1 MIQANN
7 VTLRF
12 GKKALF
18 EEVNIKFTE
27 GNCYGI
33 IGANG
38 AGKSTFLKILSGELE
53 PTQGDI
59 SITPGQRLSVLEQD
73 HFKYDD
79 CIVLD
84 TVIMGNQRLYDIM
97 KEKDAIYAKEDFT
110 EEDGIRASELEGEF
124 ATMNGWEAESDAAT
138 LLNGLNIDTE
148 LHYKK
153 MSELSGSEKVKVLLA
168 RALFGNPDILLLD
181 EPTNHLDLD
190 AIRWLEEFLINFE
203 NTIIV
208 VSHDRYFL
216 NKVCTHT
223 VDIDYA
229 KMQLYAGNYDFWYE
243 SSQLMIKQMK
253 EANKKKEEK
262 IKELQDFIQRFSAN
276 ASKSKQATSRKRALE
291 KIELDTLR
299 PSSRKYPYV
308 DFKPNREIGNEV
320 LTVTNLSK
328 TIDGEK
334 VLDNVSFTVGHDD
347 KIAFVGSYGIAAT
360 TLFQILAGEME
371 PDEGEY
377 LLAKMTGYN
386 TKLYHDALTG
396 IYNRRYYEDIARNMS
411 GPSGV
416 AIMDL
421 DDFKVH
427 NDTYGHHG
435 GDIAL
440 EVVADVVKGNIRK
453 CDSLIRFGGDEFLL
467 ILANMPEKTLKKKLE
482 KIRDQVHAAVIHECP
497 HLRVSVS
504 IGGVAQGEHE
514 TMDSA
519 VRRADRLLYHAK
531 TTKNEVVVESDNTLS
546 ESVQTKNYVKPLILI
561 VDDCDMNREILREIL
576 SSDYSIM
583 EACGGEEA
591 LSMIHQFGT
600 GISLVL
606 LDIVMPG
613 LDGFEVL
620 SYMNQ
625 DHTIEDIPVIM
636 ISSEDS
642 EAFIRRAYEM
652 GASDYVSRPFDAK
665 VVYRRVTNNIKL
677 YAKQRRL
684 IRMVTEQIRERE
696 ENVSMLVGVLSQI
709 VEFRN
714 GESGLHVKHIR
725 RFTEC
730 ILDCLIEKDPDLH
743 LGTKERENIPL
754 ASALHDIGKIA
765 VDDKILN
772 KPGRLTPEEFE
783 AMKLHTV
790 YGAKMLEE
798 LQPYYDEPLLK
809 TATDIAHWHHERWDG
824 RGYPDGL
831 VGDAI
836 PLSAQIVSLADVY
849 DALTSERCYKKAY
862 SHDKAVEMILNGECG
877 VFNPK
882 LVECF
887 VEIQNVLREE
897 LCNVKYRDEQK

>member
-1 MIQANN
+1 MR
-7 VTLRF
+7 TL
-12 GKKALF
+12 
-18 EEVNIKFTE
+18 EEVKRLADGFRKLYDDARVFGVKDGRKVRADDTAGECYACLRNGYPCRKCVAASALDEKREKCKIESFGRDIALITAQYMEIE
-27 GNCYGI
+27 GQPY
-33 IGANG
+33 
-38 AGKSTFLKILSGELE
+38 
-53 PTQGDI
+53 
-59 SITPGQRLSVLEQD
+59 VLE
-73 HFKYDD
+73 
-79 CIVLD
+79 
-84 TVIMGNQRLYDIM
+84 TVQLLP
-97 KEKDAIYAKEDFT
+97 
-110 EEDGIRASELEGEF
+110 DGSI
-124 ATMNGWEAESDAAT
+124 
-138 LLNGLNIDTE
+138 
-148 LHYKK
+148 
-153 MSELSGSEKVKVLLA
+153 
-168 RALFGNPDILLLD
+168 
-181 EPTNHLDLD
+181 
-190 AIRWLEEFLINFE
+190 
-203 NTIIV
+203 
-208 VSHDRYFL
+208 
-216 NKVCTHT
+216 
-223 VDIDYA
+223 
-229 KMQLYAGNYDFWYE
+229 
-243 SSQLMIKQMK
+243 
-253 EANKKKEEK
+253 
-262 IKELQDFIQRFSAN
+262 
-276 ASKSKQATSRKRALE
+276 
-291 KIELDTLR
+291 
-299 PSSRKYPYV
+299 
-308 DFKPNREIGNEV
+308 
-320 LTVTNLSK
+320 
-328 TIDGEK
+328 
-334 VLDNVSFTVGHDD
+334 
-347 KIAFVGSYGIAAT
+347 
-360 TLFQILAGEME
+360 ME

-546 ESVQTKNYVKPLILI
+546 ESVQTKNCVKPLILI

-696 ENVSMLVGVLSQI
+696 KNVSMLVGVLSQI

-897 LCNVKYRDEQK
+897 LCDVKHRDEQK

>member
-1 MIQANN
+1 MR
-7 VTLRF
+7 TL
-12 GKKALF
+12 
-18 EEVNIKFTE
+18 EEVKRLADGFRKLYDDARVFGVKDGRKVRADDTAGECYACLRNGYPCRKCVAASALDEKREKCKIESFGRDIALITAQYMEIE
-27 GNCYGI
+27 GQPY
-33 IGANG
+33 
-38 AGKSTFLKILSGELE
+38 
-53 PTQGDI
+53 
-59 SITPGQRLSVLEQD
+59 VLE
-73 HFKYDD
+73 
-79 CIVLD
+79 
-84 TVIMGNQRLYDIM
+84 TVQLLP
-97 KEKDAIYAKEDFT
+97 
-110 EEDGIRASELEGEF
+110 DGSI
-124 ATMNGWEAESDAAT
+124 
-138 LLNGLNIDTE
+138 
-148 LHYKK
+148 
-153 MSELSGSEKVKVLLA
+153 
-168 RALFGNPDILLLD
+168 
-181 EPTNHLDLD
+181 
-190 AIRWLEEFLINFE
+190 
-203 NTIIV
+203 
-208 VSHDRYFL
+208 
-216 NKVCTHT
+216 
-223 VDIDYA
+223 
-229 KMQLYAGNYDFWYE
+229 
-243 SSQLMIKQMK
+243 
-253 EANKKKEEK
+253 
-262 IKELQDFIQRFSAN
+262 
-276 ASKSKQATSRKRALE
+276 
-291 KIELDTLR
+291 
-299 PSSRKYPYV
+299 
-308 DFKPNREIGNEV
+308 
-320 LTVTNLSK
+320 
-328 TIDGEK
+328 
-334 VLDNVSFTVGHDD
+334 
-347 KIAFVGSYGIAAT
+347 
-360 TLFQILAGEME
+360 ME

-396 IYNRRYYEDIARNMS
+396 VYNRRYYEDIARNMS

-467 ILANMPEKTLKKKLE
+467 ILANMPEKALKKKLE

-504 IGGVAQGEHE
+504 IGGVTQGEHE
-514 TMDSA
+514 MMDSA

-546 ESVQTKNYVKPLILI
+546 ESVQTKNCVKPLILI

-696 ENVSMLVGVLSQI
+696 KNVSMLVGVLSQI

>member
-1 MIQANN
+1 MIIWNSYIQQGAFG
-7 VTLRF
+7 VKGKSMRTL
-12 GKKALF
+12 
-18 EEVNIKFTE
+18 EEVKRLADGFRKLYDDARIFGVRDGRKVRADDTAGECYACLRNGYPCRKCVAASALDEKREKCKIESFGRDIALITAQYMEIE
-27 GNCYGI
+27 GQPY
-33 IGANG
+33 
-38 AGKSTFLKILSGELE
+38 
-53 PTQGDI
+53 
-59 SITPGQRLSVLEQD
+59 VLE
-73 HFKYDD
+73 
-79 CIVLD
+79 
-84 TVIMGNQRLYDIM
+84 TVQLLP
-97 KEKDAIYAKEDFT
+97 
-110 EEDGIRASELEGEF
+110 DGSI
-124 ATMNGWEAESDAAT
+124 
-138 LLNGLNIDTE
+138 
-148 LHYKK
+148 
-153 MSELSGSEKVKVLLA
+153 
-168 RALFGNPDILLLD
+168 
-181 EPTNHLDLD
+181 
-190 AIRWLEEFLINFE
+190 
-203 NTIIV
+203 
-208 VSHDRYFL
+208 
-216 NKVCTHT
+216 
-223 VDIDYA
+223 
-229 KMQLYAGNYDFWYE
+229 
-243 SSQLMIKQMK
+243 
-253 EANKKKEEK
+253 
-262 IKELQDFIQRFSAN
+262 
-276 ASKSKQATSRKRALE
+276 
-291 KIELDTLR
+291 
-299 PSSRKYPYV
+299 
-308 DFKPNREIGNEV
+308 
-320 LTVTNLSK
+320 
-328 TIDGEK
+328 
-334 VLDNVSFTVGHDD
+334 
-347 KIAFVGSYGIAAT
+347 
-360 TLFQILAGEME
+360 ME

-467 ILANMPEKTLKKKLE
+467 ILANMPEKSLKKKLE

-504 IGGVAQGEHE
+504 IGGVVQGEHE

-531 TTKNEVVVESDNTLS
+531 ATKNEAVVESDSILS
-546 ESVQTKNYVKPLILI
+546 ESVQTKNCVKPLILI

-576 SSDYSIM
+576 SSDYSIV

-613 LDGFEVL
+613 MDGFEVL

>member
-1 MIQANN
+1 MESESLSMMTMNEMRTLMETLSAIYTDVCLLSADDVNDVREGAYTASSEGKCYVCGHKRHFSRHCAAKQALATGEKACRIE
-7 VTLRF
+7 VCGADVLHITVLPYKVEGRFYVLELVQRTPCQDTLD
-12 GKKALF
+12 AD
-18 EEVNIKFTE
+18 
-27 GNCYGI
+27 
-33 IGANG
+33 
-38 AGKSTFLKILSGELE
+38 SGE
-53 PTQGDI
+53 
-59 SITPGQRLSVLEQD
+59 R
-73 HFKYDD
+73 
-79 CIVLD
+79 
-84 TVIMGNQRLYDIM
+84 IM
-97 KEKDAIYAKEDFT
+97 
-110 EEDGIRASELEGEF
+110 
-124 ATMNGWEAESDAAT
+124 
-138 LLNGLNIDTE
+138 
-148 LHYKK
+148 
-153 MSELSGSEKVKVLLA
+153 
-168 RALFGNPDILLLD
+168 
-181 EPTNHLDLD
+181 
-190 AIRWLEEFLINFE
+190 
-203 NTIIV
+203 
-208 VSHDRYFL
+208 
-216 NKVCTHT
+216 
-223 VDIDYA
+223 
-229 KMQLYAGNYDFWYE
+229 
-243 SSQLMIKQMK
+243 
-253 EANKKKEEK
+253 
-262 IKELQDFIQRFSAN
+262 
-276 ASKSKQATSRKRALE
+276 
-291 KIELDTLR
+291 
-299 PSSRKYPYV
+299 
-308 DFKPNREIGNEV
+308 REI
-320 LTVTNLSK
+320 S
-328 TIDGEK
+328 
-334 VLDNVSFTVGHDD
+334 
-347 KIAFVGSYGIAAT
+347 
-360 TLFQILAGEME
+360 
-371 PDEGEY
+371 
-377 LLAKMTGYN
+377 GYN
-386 TKLYHDALTG
+386 TKLYRDALTG
-396 IYNRRYYEDIARNMS
+396 AYNRHYYEDVARKAP
-411 GPSGV
+411 GPSCV

-421 DDFKVH
+421 DDFKFC
-427 NDTYGHHG
+427 NDTYGHHA
-435 GDIAL
+435 GDLAL
-440 EVVADVVKGNIRK
+440 EAAANAIRACVRDNDV
-453 CDSLIRFGGDEFLL
+453 LIRFGGDEFLL

>member
-1 MIQANN
+1 MIIWNSYIQQGAFG
-7 VTLRF
+7 VKGKSMRTL
-12 GKKALF
+12 
-18 EEVNIKFTE
+18 EEVKRLADGFRKLYDDARIFGVRDGRKVRADDTAGECYACLRNGYPCRKCVAASALDEKREKCKIESFGRDIALITAQYMEIE
-27 GNCYGI
+27 GQPY
-33 IGANG
+33 
-38 AGKSTFLKILSGELE
+38 
-53 PTQGDI
+53 
-59 SITPGQRLSVLEQD
+59 VLE
-73 HFKYDD
+73 
-79 CIVLD
+79 
-84 TVIMGNQRLYDIM
+84 TVQLLP
-97 KEKDAIYAKEDFT
+97 
-110 EEDGIRASELEGEF
+110 DGSI
-124 ATMNGWEAESDAAT
+124 
-138 LLNGLNIDTE
+138 
-148 LHYKK
+148 
-153 MSELSGSEKVKVLLA
+153 
-168 RALFGNPDILLLD
+168 
-181 EPTNHLDLD
+181 
-190 AIRWLEEFLINFE
+190 
-203 NTIIV
+203 
-208 VSHDRYFL
+208 
-216 NKVCTHT
+216 
-223 VDIDYA
+223 
-229 KMQLYAGNYDFWYE
+229 
-243 SSQLMIKQMK
+243 
-253 EANKKKEEK
+253 
-262 IKELQDFIQRFSAN
+262 
-276 ASKSKQATSRKRALE
+276 
-291 KIELDTLR
+291 
-299 PSSRKYPYV
+299 
-308 DFKPNREIGNEV
+308 
-320 LTVTNLSK
+320 
-328 TIDGEK
+328 
-334 VLDNVSFTVGHDD
+334 
-347 KIAFVGSYGIAAT
+347 
-360 TLFQILAGEME
+360 ME

-396 IYNRRYYEDIARNMS
+396 VYNRRYYEDIARNMS

-467 ILANMPEKTLKKKLE
+467 ILANMPEKSLKKKLE

-504 IGGVAQGEHE
+504 IGGVVQGEHE

-531 TTKNEVVVESDNTLS
+531 ATKNEVVVESDNTLS
-546 ESVQTKNYVKPLILI
+546 ESVQTKNCVKPLILI

-862 SHDKAVEMILNGECG
+862 SHYKAVEMILNGECG

>member
-1 MIQANN
+1 MIIWNSYIQQGAFG
-7 VTLRF
+7 VKGKSMRTL
-12 GKKALF
+12 
-18 EEVNIKFTE
+18 EEVKRLADGFRKLYDDARIFGVKDGRRVRADDTAGECYACLRNGYPCRKCVAASALDEKREKCKIESFGRDIALITAQYMEIE
-27 GNCYGI
+27 GQPY
-33 IGANG
+33 
-38 AGKSTFLKILSGELE
+38 
-53 PTQGDI
+53 
-59 SITPGQRLSVLEQD
+59 VLE
-73 HFKYDD
+73 
-79 CIVLD
+79 
-84 TVIMGNQRLYDIM
+84 TVQLLP
-97 KEKDAIYAKEDFT
+97 
-110 EEDGIRASELEGEF
+110 DGSI
-124 ATMNGWEAESDAAT
+124 
-138 LLNGLNIDTE
+138 
-148 LHYKK
+148 
-153 MSELSGSEKVKVLLA
+153 
-168 RALFGNPDILLLD
+168 
-181 EPTNHLDLD
+181 
-190 AIRWLEEFLINFE
+190 
-203 NTIIV
+203 
-208 VSHDRYFL
+208 
-216 NKVCTHT
+216 
-223 VDIDYA
+223 
-229 KMQLYAGNYDFWYE
+229 
-243 SSQLMIKQMK
+243 
-253 EANKKKEEK
+253 
-262 IKELQDFIQRFSAN
+262 
-276 ASKSKQATSRKRALE
+276 
-291 KIELDTLR
+291 
-299 PSSRKYPYV
+299 
-308 DFKPNREIGNEV
+308 
-320 LTVTNLSK
+320 
-328 TIDGEK
+328 
-334 VLDNVSFTVGHDD
+334 
-347 KIAFVGSYGIAAT
+347 
-360 TLFQILAGEME
+360 ME

-396 IYNRRYYEDIARNMS
+396 VYNRRYYEDIARNMS

-467 ILANMPEKTLKKKLE
+467 ILANMPEKSLKKKLE

-504 IGGVAQGEHE
+504 IGGVVQGEHE

-531 TTKNEVVVESDNTLS
+531 ATKNEAVVESDSILS
-546 ESVQTKNYVKPLILI
+546 ESVQTKNCVKPLILI

-696 ENVSMLVGVLSQI
+696 KNVSMLVGVLSQI

>member
-1 MIQANN
+1 MALTERQEDDNINSYIQEGAFG
-7 VTLRF
+7 VKGKSMRTL
-12 GKKALF
+12 
-18 EEVNIKFTE
+18 EEVKRLADGFRKLYDDARVFGVKDGRKVRADDTAGECYACLRNGYPCRKCVAASALDEKREKCKIESFGRDIALITAQYMEIE
-27 GNCYGI
+27 GQPY
-33 IGANG
+33 
-38 AGKSTFLKILSGELE
+38 
-53 PTQGDI
+53 
-59 SITPGQRLSVLEQD
+59 VLE
-73 HFKYDD
+73 
-79 CIVLD
+79 
-84 TVIMGNQRLYDIM
+84 TVQLLP
-97 KEKDAIYAKEDFT
+97 
-110 EEDGIRASELEGEF
+110 DGSI
-124 ATMNGWEAESDAAT
+124 
-138 LLNGLNIDTE
+138 
-148 LHYKK
+148 
-153 MSELSGSEKVKVLLA
+153 
-168 RALFGNPDILLLD
+168 
-181 EPTNHLDLD
+181 
-190 AIRWLEEFLINFE
+190 
-203 NTIIV
+203 
-208 VSHDRYFL
+208 
-216 NKVCTHT
+216 
-223 VDIDYA
+223 
-229 KMQLYAGNYDFWYE
+229 
-243 SSQLMIKQMK
+243 
-253 EANKKKEEK
+253 
-262 IKELQDFIQRFSAN
+262 
-276 ASKSKQATSRKRALE
+276 
-291 KIELDTLR
+291 
-299 PSSRKYPYV
+299 
-308 DFKPNREIGNEV
+308 
-320 LTVTNLSK
+320 
-328 TIDGEK
+328 
-334 VLDNVSFTVGHDD
+334 
-347 KIAFVGSYGIAAT
+347 
-360 TLFQILAGEME
+360 ME

-396 IYNRRYYEDIARNMS
+396 VYNRRYYEDIARNMS

-504 IGGVAQGEHE
+504 IGGVTQGEHE

-546 ESVQTKNYVKPLILI
+546 ESVQTKNCVKPLILI

-696 ENVSMLVGVLSQI
+696 KNVSMLVGVLSQI

-887 VEIQNVLREE
+887 VEIQSVLREE

>member
-1 MIQANN
+1 MTERREDDNINSYIQEGAFG
-7 VTLRF
+7 VKGKSMRTL
-12 GKKALF
+12 
-18 EEVNIKFTE
+18 EEVKRLADGFRKLYDDARVFGVKDGRKVRADDTAGECYACLRNGYPCRKCVAASALDEKREKCKIESFGRDIALITAQYMEIE
-27 GNCYGI
+27 GQPY
-33 IGANG
+33 
-38 AGKSTFLKILSGELE
+38 
-53 PTQGDI
+53 
-59 SITPGQRLSVLEQD
+59 VLE
-73 HFKYDD
+73 
-79 CIVLD
+79 
-84 TVIMGNQRLYDIM
+84 TVQLLPDGSIMG
-97 KEKDAIYAKEDFT
+97 
-110 EEDGIRASELEGEF
+110 
-124 ATMNGWEAESDAAT
+124 
-138 LLNGLNIDTE
+138 
-148 LHYKK
+148 
-153 MSELSGSEKVKVLLA
+153 
-168 RALFGNPDILLLD
+168 
-181 EPTNHLDLD
+181 
-190 AIRWLEEFLINFE
+190 
-203 NTIIV
+203 
-208 VSHDRYFL
+208 
-216 NKVCTHT
+216 
-223 VDIDYA
+223 
-229 KMQLYAGNYDFWYE
+229 
-243 SSQLMIKQMK
+243 
-253 EANKKKEEK
+253 
-262 IKELQDFIQRFSAN
+262 
-276 ASKSKQATSRKRALE
+276 
-291 KIELDTLR
+291 
-299 PSSRKYPYV
+299 
-308 DFKPNREIGNEV
+308 
-320 LTVTNLSK
+320 
-328 TIDGEK
+328 
-334 VLDNVSFTVGHDD
+334 
-347 KIAFVGSYGIAAT
+347 
-360 TLFQILAGEME
+360 

-396 IYNRRYYEDIARNMS
+396 VYNRRYYEDIARNMS

-546 ESVQTKNYVKPLILI
+546 ESVQTKNCVKPLILI

-696 ENVSMLVGVLSQI
+696 KNVSMLVGVLSQI

>member
-1 MIQANN
+1 MR
-7 VTLRF
+7 TL
-12 GKKALF
+12 
-18 EEVNIKFTE
+18 EEVKRLADGFRKLYDDARIFGVKDGRKVRADDTAGECYACLRNGYPCRKCVAASALDEKREKCKIESFGRDVALITAQYMEIE
-27 GNCYGI
+27 GQPY
-33 IGANG
+33 
-38 AGKSTFLKILSGELE
+38 
-53 PTQGDI
+53 
-59 SITPGQRLSVLEQD
+59 VLE
-73 HFKYDD
+73 
-79 CIVLD
+79 
-84 TVIMGNQRLYDIM
+84 TVQLLP
-97 KEKDAIYAKEDFT
+97 
-110 EEDGIRASELEGEF
+110 DGSI
-124 ATMNGWEAESDAAT
+124 
-138 LLNGLNIDTE
+138 
-148 LHYKK
+148 
-153 MSELSGSEKVKVLLA
+153 
-168 RALFGNPDILLLD
+168 
-181 EPTNHLDLD
+181 
-190 AIRWLEEFLINFE
+190 
-203 NTIIV
+203 
-208 VSHDRYFL
+208 
-216 NKVCTHT
+216 
-223 VDIDYA
+223 
-229 KMQLYAGNYDFWYE
+229 
-243 SSQLMIKQMK
+243 
-253 EANKKKEEK
+253 
-262 IKELQDFIQRFSAN
+262 
-276 ASKSKQATSRKRALE
+276 
-291 KIELDTLR
+291 
-299 PSSRKYPYV
+299 
-308 DFKPNREIGNEV
+308 
-320 LTVTNLSK
+320 
-328 TIDGEK
+328 
-334 VLDNVSFTVGHDD
+334 
-347 KIAFVGSYGIAAT
+347 
-360 TLFQILAGEME
+360 ME

-396 IYNRRYYEDIARNMS
+396 VYNRRYYEDIARNMS

-546 ESVQTKNYVKPLILI
+546 ESVQTKNCVKPLILI

>member
-1 MIQANN
+1 MALTERREDDNINSYIQEGAFG
-7 VTLRF
+7 VKGKSMRTL
-12 GKKALF
+12 
-18 EEVNIKFTE
+18 EEVKRLADGFRKLYDDARVFGVKDGRKVRADDTAGECYACLRNGYPCRKCVAASALDEKREKCKIESFGRDIALITAQYMEIE
-27 GNCYGI
+27 GQPY
-33 IGANG
+33 
-38 AGKSTFLKILSGELE
+38 
-53 PTQGDI
+53 
-59 SITPGQRLSVLEQD
+59 VLE
-73 HFKYDD
+73 
-79 CIVLD
+79 
-84 TVIMGNQRLYDIM
+84 TVQLLP
-97 KEKDAIYAKEDFT
+97 
-110 EEDGIRASELEGEF
+110 DGSI
-124 ATMNGWEAESDAAT
+124 
-138 LLNGLNIDTE
+138 
-148 LHYKK
+148 
-153 MSELSGSEKVKVLLA
+153 
-168 RALFGNPDILLLD
+168 
-181 EPTNHLDLD
+181 
-190 AIRWLEEFLINFE
+190 
-203 NTIIV
+203 
-208 VSHDRYFL
+208 
-216 NKVCTHT
+216 
-223 VDIDYA
+223 
-229 KMQLYAGNYDFWYE
+229 
-243 SSQLMIKQMK
+243 
-253 EANKKKEEK
+253 
-262 IKELQDFIQRFSAN
+262 
-276 ASKSKQATSRKRALE
+276 
-291 KIELDTLR
+291 
-299 PSSRKYPYV
+299 
-308 DFKPNREIGNEV
+308 
-320 LTVTNLSK
+320 
-328 TIDGEK
+328 
-334 VLDNVSFTVGHDD
+334 
-347 KIAFVGSYGIAAT
+347 
-360 TLFQILAGEME
+360 ME

-583 EACGGEEA
+583 EACCGEEA

>member
-1 MIQANN
+1 MR
-7 VTLRF
+7 TL
-12 GKKALF
+12 
-18 EEVNIKFTE
+18 EEVKRLADGFRKLYDDARVFGVKDGRKVRADDTAGECYACLRNGYPCRKCVAASALDEKREKCKIESFGRDIALITAQYMEIE
-27 GNCYGI
+27 GQPY
-33 IGANG
+33 
-38 AGKSTFLKILSGELE
+38 
-53 PTQGDI
+53 
-59 SITPGQRLSVLEQD
+59 VLE
-73 HFKYDD
+73 
-79 CIVLD
+79 
-84 TVIMGNQRLYDIM
+84 TVQLLP
-97 KEKDAIYAKEDFT
+97 
-110 EEDGIRASELEGEF
+110 DGSI
-124 ATMNGWEAESDAAT
+124 
-138 LLNGLNIDTE
+138 
-148 LHYKK
+148 
-153 MSELSGSEKVKVLLA
+153 
-168 RALFGNPDILLLD
+168 
-181 EPTNHLDLD
+181 
-190 AIRWLEEFLINFE
+190 
-203 NTIIV
+203 
-208 VSHDRYFL
+208 
-216 NKVCTHT
+216 
-223 VDIDYA
+223 
-229 KMQLYAGNYDFWYE
+229 
-243 SSQLMIKQMK
+243 
-253 EANKKKEEK
+253 
-262 IKELQDFIQRFSAN
+262 
-276 ASKSKQATSRKRALE
+276 
-291 KIELDTLR
+291 
-299 PSSRKYPYV
+299 
-308 DFKPNREIGNEV
+308 
-320 LTVTNLSK
+320 
-328 TIDGEK
+328 
-334 VLDNVSFTVGHDD
+334 
-347 KIAFVGSYGIAAT
+347 
-360 TLFQILAGEME
+360 ME

-396 IYNRRYYEDIARNMS
+396 VYNRRYYEDIARNMS

-546 ESVQTKNYVKPLILI
+546 ESVQTKNCVKPLILI

-696 ENVSMLVGVLSQI
+696 KNVSMLVGVLSQI

-809 TATDIAHWHHERWDG
+809 TATEIAHWHHERWDG

-836 PLSAQIVSLADVY
+836 PLPAQIVSLADVY

>member
-1 MIQANN
+1 MTERREDDNINSYIQEGAFG
-7 VTLRF
+7 VKGKSMRTL
-12 GKKALF
+12 
-18 EEVNIKFTE
+18 EEVKRLADGFRKLYDDARVFGVKDGRKVRADDTAGECYACLRNGYPCRKCVAASALDEKREKCKIESFGRDVALITAQYMEIE
-27 GNCYGI
+27 GQPY
-33 IGANG
+33 
-38 AGKSTFLKILSGELE
+38 
-53 PTQGDI
+53 
-59 SITPGQRLSVLEQD
+59 VLE
-73 HFKYDD
+73 
-79 CIVLD
+79 
-84 TVIMGNQRLYDIM
+84 TVQLLP
-97 KEKDAIYAKEDFT
+97 
-110 EEDGIRASELEGEF
+110 DGSI
-124 ATMNGWEAESDAAT
+124 
-138 LLNGLNIDTE
+138 
-148 LHYKK
+148 
-153 MSELSGSEKVKVLLA
+153 
-168 RALFGNPDILLLD
+168 
-181 EPTNHLDLD
+181 
-190 AIRWLEEFLINFE
+190 
-203 NTIIV
+203 
-208 VSHDRYFL
+208 
-216 NKVCTHT
+216 
-223 VDIDYA
+223 
-229 KMQLYAGNYDFWYE
+229 
-243 SSQLMIKQMK
+243 
-253 EANKKKEEK
+253 
-262 IKELQDFIQRFSAN
+262 
-276 ASKSKQATSRKRALE
+276 
-291 KIELDTLR
+291 
-299 PSSRKYPYV
+299 
-308 DFKPNREIGNEV
+308 
-320 LTVTNLSK
+320 
-328 TIDGEK
+328 
-334 VLDNVSFTVGHDD
+334 
-347 KIAFVGSYGIAAT
+347 
-360 TLFQILAGEME
+360 ME

-396 IYNRRYYEDIARNMS
+396 VYNRRYYEDIARNMS

-482 KIRDQVHAAVIHECP
+482 KIRDQVHVAVIHECP

-504 IGGVAQGEHE
+504 IGGVTQGEHE

-546 ESVQTKNYVKPLILI
+546 ESVQTKNCVKPLILI

>member
-1 MIQANN
+1 MR
-7 VTLRF
+7 TL
-12 GKKALF
+12 
-18 EEVNIKFTE
+18 EEVKRLADGFRKLYDDARVFGVKDGRKVRADDTAGECYACLRNGYPCRKCVAASALDEKREKCKIESFGRDIALITAQYMEIE
-27 GNCYGI
+27 GQPY
-33 IGANG
+33 
-38 AGKSTFLKILSGELE
+38 
-53 PTQGDI
+53 
-59 SITPGQRLSVLEQD
+59 VLE
-73 HFKYDD
+73 
-79 CIVLD
+79 
-84 TVIMGNQRLYDIM
+84 TVQLLP
-97 KEKDAIYAKEDFT
+97 
-110 EEDGIRASELEGEF
+110 DGSI
-124 ATMNGWEAESDAAT
+124 
-138 LLNGLNIDTE
+138 
-148 LHYKK
+148 
-153 MSELSGSEKVKVLLA
+153 
-168 RALFGNPDILLLD
+168 
-181 EPTNHLDLD
+181 
-190 AIRWLEEFLINFE
+190 
-203 NTIIV
+203 
-208 VSHDRYFL
+208 
-216 NKVCTHT
+216 
-223 VDIDYA
+223 
-229 KMQLYAGNYDFWYE
+229 
-243 SSQLMIKQMK
+243 
-253 EANKKKEEK
+253 
-262 IKELQDFIQRFSAN
+262 
-276 ASKSKQATSRKRALE
+276 
-291 KIELDTLR
+291 
-299 PSSRKYPYV
+299 
-308 DFKPNREIGNEV
+308 
-320 LTVTNLSK
+320 
-328 TIDGEK
+328 
-334 VLDNVSFTVGHDD
+334 
-347 KIAFVGSYGIAAT
+347 
-360 TLFQILAGEME
+360 ME

-546 ESVQTKNYVKPLILI
+546 ESVQTKNCVKPLILI

-743 LGTKERENIPL
+743 LGAKERENIPL

-897 LCNVKYRDEQK
+897 LCNVKHRDEQK

>member
-1 MIQANN
+1 MR
-7 VTLRF
+7 TL
-12 GKKALF
+12 
-18 EEVNIKFTE
+18 EEVKRLADGFRKLYDDARIFGVKDGRKVRADDTAGECYACLRNGYPCRKCVAASALDEKREKCKIESFGRDIALITAQYMEIE
-27 GNCYGI
+27 GQPY
-33 IGANG
+33 
-38 AGKSTFLKILSGELE
+38 
-53 PTQGDI
+53 
-59 SITPGQRLSVLEQD
+59 VLE
-73 HFKYDD
+73 
-79 CIVLD
+79 
-84 TVIMGNQRLYDIM
+84 TVQLLP
-97 KEKDAIYAKEDFT
+97 
-110 EEDGIRASELEGEF
+110 DGSI
-124 ATMNGWEAESDAAT
+124 
-138 LLNGLNIDTE
+138 
-148 LHYKK
+148 
-153 MSELSGSEKVKVLLA
+153 
-168 RALFGNPDILLLD
+168 
-181 EPTNHLDLD
+181 
-190 AIRWLEEFLINFE
+190 
-203 NTIIV
+203 
-208 VSHDRYFL
+208 
-216 NKVCTHT
+216 
-223 VDIDYA
+223 
-229 KMQLYAGNYDFWYE
+229 
-243 SSQLMIKQMK
+243 
-253 EANKKKEEK
+253 
-262 IKELQDFIQRFSAN
+262 
-276 ASKSKQATSRKRALE
+276 
-291 KIELDTLR
+291 
-299 PSSRKYPYV
+299 
-308 DFKPNREIGNEV
+308 
-320 LTVTNLSK
+320 
-328 TIDGEK
+328 
-334 VLDNVSFTVGHDD
+334 
-347 KIAFVGSYGIAAT
+347 
-360 TLFQILAGEME
+360 ME

-504 IGGVAQGEHE
+504 IGGVTQGEHE

-887 VEIQNVLREE
+887 VEIQSVLREE

>member
-1 MIQANN
+1 MR
-7 VTLRF
+7 TL
-12 GKKALF
+12 
-18 EEVNIKFTE
+18 EEVKRLADGFRKLYDDARVFGVKDGRKVRADDTAGECYACLRNGYPCRKCVAASALDEKREKCKIESFGRDIALITAQYMEIE
-27 GNCYGI
+27 GQPY
-33 IGANG
+33 
-38 AGKSTFLKILSGELE
+38 
-53 PTQGDI
+53 
-59 SITPGQRLSVLEQD
+59 VLE
-73 HFKYDD
+73 
-79 CIVLD
+79 
-84 TVIMGNQRLYDIM
+84 TVQLLP
-97 KEKDAIYAKEDFT
+97 
-110 EEDGIRASELEGEF
+110 DGSI
-124 ATMNGWEAESDAAT
+124 
-138 LLNGLNIDTE
+138 
-148 LHYKK
+148 
-153 MSELSGSEKVKVLLA
+153 
-168 RALFGNPDILLLD
+168 
-181 EPTNHLDLD
+181 
-190 AIRWLEEFLINFE
+190 
-203 NTIIV
+203 
-208 VSHDRYFL
+208 
-216 NKVCTHT
+216 
-223 VDIDYA
+223 
-229 KMQLYAGNYDFWYE
+229 
-243 SSQLMIKQMK
+243 
-253 EANKKKEEK
+253 
-262 IKELQDFIQRFSAN
+262 
-276 ASKSKQATSRKRALE
+276 
-291 KIELDTLR
+291 
-299 PSSRKYPYV
+299 
-308 DFKPNREIGNEV
+308 
-320 LTVTNLSK
+320 
-328 TIDGEK
+328 
-334 VLDNVSFTVGHDD
+334 
-347 KIAFVGSYGIAAT
+347 
-360 TLFQILAGEME
+360 ME

-396 IYNRRYYEDIARNMS
+396 VYNRRYYEDIARNMS

-546 ESVQTKNYVKPLILI
+546 ESVQTKNCVKPLILI

-696 ENVSMLVGVLSQI
+696 KNVSMLVGVLSQI

-790 YGAKMLEE
+790 YGVKMLEE

>member
-1 MIQANN
+1 MIIWNSYIQQGAFG
-7 VTLRF
+7 VKGKSMRTL
-12 GKKALF
+12 
-18 EEVNIKFTE
+18 EEVKRLADGFRKLYDDARVFGVKDGRKVRADDTAGECYACLRNGYPCRKCVAASALDEKREKCKIESFGRDIALITAQYMEIE
-27 GNCYGI
+27 GQPY
-33 IGANG
+33 
-38 AGKSTFLKILSGELE
+38 
-53 PTQGDI
+53 
-59 SITPGQRLSVLEQD
+59 VLE
-73 HFKYDD
+73 
-79 CIVLD
+79 
-84 TVIMGNQRLYDIM
+84 TVQLLP
-97 KEKDAIYAKEDFT
+97 
-110 EEDGIRASELEGEF
+110 DGSI
-124 ATMNGWEAESDAAT
+124 
-138 LLNGLNIDTE
+138 
-148 LHYKK
+148 
-153 MSELSGSEKVKVLLA
+153 
-168 RALFGNPDILLLD
+168 
-181 EPTNHLDLD
+181 
-190 AIRWLEEFLINFE
+190 
-203 NTIIV
+203 
-208 VSHDRYFL
+208 
-216 NKVCTHT
+216 
-223 VDIDYA
+223 
-229 KMQLYAGNYDFWYE
+229 
-243 SSQLMIKQMK
+243 
-253 EANKKKEEK
+253 
-262 IKELQDFIQRFSAN
+262 
-276 ASKSKQATSRKRALE
+276 
-291 KIELDTLR
+291 
-299 PSSRKYPYV
+299 
-308 DFKPNREIGNEV
+308 
-320 LTVTNLSK
+320 
-328 TIDGEK
+328 
-334 VLDNVSFTVGHDD
+334 
-347 KIAFVGSYGIAAT
+347 
-360 TLFQILAGEME
+360 ME

-546 ESVQTKNYVKPLILI
+546 ESVQTKNCVKPLILI

-665 VVYRRVTNNIKL
+665 VVYRRVTNKIKL

>member
-1 MIQANN
+1 MALTERQEDDNINSYIQEGAFG
-7 VTLRF
+7 VKGKSMRTL
-12 GKKALF
+12 
-18 EEVNIKFTE
+18 EEVKRLADGFRKLYDDARVFGVKDGRKVRADDTAGECYACLRNGYPCRKCVAASALDEKREKCKIESFGRDIALITAQYMEIE
-27 GNCYGI
+27 GQPY
-33 IGANG
+33 
-38 AGKSTFLKILSGELE
+38 
-53 PTQGDI
+53 
-59 SITPGQRLSVLEQD
+59 VLE
-73 HFKYDD
+73 
-79 CIVLD
+79 
-84 TVIMGNQRLYDIM
+84 TVQLLP
-97 KEKDAIYAKEDFT
+97 
-110 EEDGIRASELEGEF
+110 DGSI
-124 ATMNGWEAESDAAT
+124 
-138 LLNGLNIDTE
+138 
-148 LHYKK
+148 
-153 MSELSGSEKVKVLLA
+153 
-168 RALFGNPDILLLD
+168 
-181 EPTNHLDLD
+181 
-190 AIRWLEEFLINFE
+190 
-203 NTIIV
+203 
-208 VSHDRYFL
+208 
-216 NKVCTHT
+216 
-223 VDIDYA
+223 
-229 KMQLYAGNYDFWYE
+229 
-243 SSQLMIKQMK
+243 
-253 EANKKKEEK
+253 
-262 IKELQDFIQRFSAN
+262 
-276 ASKSKQATSRKRALE
+276 
-291 KIELDTLR
+291 
-299 PSSRKYPYV
+299 
-308 DFKPNREIGNEV
+308 
-320 LTVTNLSK
+320 
-328 TIDGEK
+328 
-334 VLDNVSFTVGHDD
+334 
-347 KIAFVGSYGIAAT
+347 
-360 TLFQILAGEME
+360 ME

-396 IYNRRYYEDIARNMS
+396 VYNRRYYEDIARNMS

-546 ESVQTKNYVKPLILI
+546 ESVQTKNCVKPLILI

>member
-1 MIQANN
+1 MALTERREDDNINSYIQEGAFG
-7 VTLRF
+7 VKGKSMRTL
-12 GKKALF
+12 
-18 EEVNIKFTE
+18 EEVKRLADGFRKLYDDARIFGVKDGRKVRADDTAGECYACLRNGYPCRKCVAASALDEKREKCKIESFGRDIALITAQYMEIE
-27 GNCYGI
+27 GQPY
-33 IGANG
+33 
-38 AGKSTFLKILSGELE
+38 
-53 PTQGDI
+53 
-59 SITPGQRLSVLEQD
+59 VLE
-73 HFKYDD
+73 
-79 CIVLD
+79 
-84 TVIMGNQRLYDIM
+84 TVQLLP
-97 KEKDAIYAKEDFT
+97 
-110 EEDGIRASELEGEF
+110 DGSI
-124 ATMNGWEAESDAAT
+124 
-138 LLNGLNIDTE
+138 
-148 LHYKK
+148 
-153 MSELSGSEKVKVLLA
+153 
-168 RALFGNPDILLLD
+168 
-181 EPTNHLDLD
+181 
-190 AIRWLEEFLINFE
+190 
-203 NTIIV
+203 
-208 VSHDRYFL
+208 
-216 NKVCTHT
+216 
-223 VDIDYA
+223 
-229 KMQLYAGNYDFWYE
+229 
-243 SSQLMIKQMK
+243 
-253 EANKKKEEK
+253 
-262 IKELQDFIQRFSAN
+262 
-276 ASKSKQATSRKRALE
+276 
-291 KIELDTLR
+291 
-299 PSSRKYPYV
+299 
-308 DFKPNREIGNEV
+308 
-320 LTVTNLSK
+320 
-328 TIDGEK
+328 
-334 VLDNVSFTVGHDD
+334 
-347 KIAFVGSYGIAAT
+347 
-360 TLFQILAGEME
+360 ME

-396 IYNRRYYEDIARNMS
+396 VYNRRYYEDIARNMS

-504 IGGVAQGEHE
+504 IGGVTQGEHE

-696 ENVSMLVGVLSQI
+696 KNVSMLVGVLSQI

-798 LQPYYDEPLLK
+798 LQPYYNEPLLK

>member
-1 MIQANN
+1 MR
-7 VTLRF
+7 TL
-12 GKKALF
+12 
-18 EEVNIKFTE
+18 EEVKRLADGFRKLYDDARVFGVKDGRKVRADDTAGECYACLRNGYPCRKCVAASALDEKREKCKIESFGRDIALITAQYMEIE
-27 GNCYGI
+27 GQPY
-33 IGANG
+33 
-38 AGKSTFLKILSGELE
+38 
-53 PTQGDI
+53 
-59 SITPGQRLSVLEQD
+59 VLE
-73 HFKYDD
+73 
-79 CIVLD
+79 
-84 TVIMGNQRLYDIM
+84 TVQLLP
-97 KEKDAIYAKEDFT
+97 
-110 EEDGIRASELEGEF
+110 DGSI
-124 ATMNGWEAESDAAT
+124 
-138 LLNGLNIDTE
+138 
-148 LHYKK
+148 
-153 MSELSGSEKVKVLLA
+153 
-168 RALFGNPDILLLD
+168 
-181 EPTNHLDLD
+181 
-190 AIRWLEEFLINFE
+190 
-203 NTIIV
+203 
-208 VSHDRYFL
+208 
-216 NKVCTHT
+216 
-223 VDIDYA
+223 
-229 KMQLYAGNYDFWYE
+229 
-243 SSQLMIKQMK
+243 
-253 EANKKKEEK
+253 
-262 IKELQDFIQRFSAN
+262 
-276 ASKSKQATSRKRALE
+276 
-291 KIELDTLR
+291 
-299 PSSRKYPYV
+299 
-308 DFKPNREIGNEV
+308 
-320 LTVTNLSK
+320 
-328 TIDGEK
+328 
-334 VLDNVSFTVGHDD
+334 
-347 KIAFVGSYGIAAT
+347 
-360 TLFQILAGEME
+360 ME

-396 IYNRRYYEDIARNMS
+396 VYNRRYYEDIARNMS

-453 CDSLIRFGGDEFLL
+453 FDSLIRFGGDEFLL

-504 IGGVAQGEHE
+504 IGGVTQSEHE

-754 ASALHDIGKIA
+754 ASALHDIGKIT

-897 LCNVKYRDEQK
+897 LCDVKHRDEQK

>member
-1 MIQANN
+1 MR
-7 VTLRF
+7 TL
-12 GKKALF
+12 
-18 EEVNIKFTE
+18 EEVKRLADGFRKLYDDARVFGVKDGRKVRADDTAGECYACLRNGYPCRKCVAASALDEKREKCKIESFGRDIALITAQYMEIE
-27 GNCYGI
+27 GQPY
-33 IGANG
+33 
-38 AGKSTFLKILSGELE
+38 
-53 PTQGDI
+53 
-59 SITPGQRLSVLEQD
+59 VLE
-73 HFKYDD
+73 
-79 CIVLD
+79 
-84 TVIMGNQRLYDIM
+84 TVQLLP
-97 KEKDAIYAKEDFT
+97 
-110 EEDGIRASELEGEF
+110 DGSI
-124 ATMNGWEAESDAAT
+124 
-138 LLNGLNIDTE
+138 
-148 LHYKK
+148 
-153 MSELSGSEKVKVLLA
+153 
-168 RALFGNPDILLLD
+168 
-181 EPTNHLDLD
+181 
-190 AIRWLEEFLINFE
+190 
-203 NTIIV
+203 
-208 VSHDRYFL
+208 
-216 NKVCTHT
+216 
-223 VDIDYA
+223 
-229 KMQLYAGNYDFWYE
+229 
-243 SSQLMIKQMK
+243 
-253 EANKKKEEK
+253 
-262 IKELQDFIQRFSAN
+262 
-276 ASKSKQATSRKRALE
+276 
-291 KIELDTLR
+291 
-299 PSSRKYPYV
+299 
-308 DFKPNREIGNEV
+308 
-320 LTVTNLSK
+320 
-328 TIDGEK
+328 
-334 VLDNVSFTVGHDD
+334 
-347 KIAFVGSYGIAAT
+347 
-360 TLFQILAGEME
+360 ME

-546 ESVQTKNYVKPLILI
+546 ESVQTKNCVKPLILI

-613 LDGFEVL
+613 MDGFEVL

>member
-1 MIQANN
+1 MR
-7 VTLRF
+7 TL
-12 GKKALF
+12 
-18 EEVNIKFTE
+18 EEVKRLADGFRKLYDDARVFGVRDGRKVRADDTAGECYACLRNGYPCRKCVAASALDEKREKCKIESFGRDVALITAQYMEIE
-27 GNCYGI
+27 GQPY
-33 IGANG
+33 
-38 AGKSTFLKILSGELE
+38 
-53 PTQGDI
+53 
-59 SITPGQRLSVLEQD
+59 VLE
-73 HFKYDD
+73 
-79 CIVLD
+79 
-84 TVIMGNQRLYDIM
+84 TVQLLP
-97 KEKDAIYAKEDFT
+97 
-110 EEDGIRASELEGEF
+110 DGSI
-124 ATMNGWEAESDAAT
+124 
-138 LLNGLNIDTE
+138 
-148 LHYKK
+148 
-153 MSELSGSEKVKVLLA
+153 
-168 RALFGNPDILLLD
+168 
-181 EPTNHLDLD
+181 
-190 AIRWLEEFLINFE
+190 
-203 NTIIV
+203 
-208 VSHDRYFL
+208 
-216 NKVCTHT
+216 
-223 VDIDYA
+223 
-229 KMQLYAGNYDFWYE
+229 
-243 SSQLMIKQMK
+243 
-253 EANKKKEEK
+253 
-262 IKELQDFIQRFSAN
+262 
-276 ASKSKQATSRKRALE
+276 
-291 KIELDTLR
+291 
-299 PSSRKYPYV
+299 
-308 DFKPNREIGNEV
+308 
-320 LTVTNLSK
+320 
-328 TIDGEK
+328 
-334 VLDNVSFTVGHDD
+334 
-347 KIAFVGSYGIAAT
+347 
-360 TLFQILAGEME
+360 ME

-396 IYNRRYYEDIARNMS
+396 VYNRRYYEDIARNMS

-467 ILANMPEKTLKKKLE
+467 ILANMPEKSLKKKLE

-504 IGGVAQGEHE
+504 VGGVVQGEHE
-514 TMDSA
+514 PMDSA

-531 TTKNEVVVESDNTLS
+531 ATKNEAVVESDSILS
-546 ESVQTKNYVKPLILI
+546 ESVQTKNCVKPLILI

-576 SSDYSIM
+576 SSDYSIV

-613 LDGFEVL
+613 MDGFEVL

-696 ENVSMLVGVLSQI
+696 KNVSMLVGVLSQI

-897 LCNVKYRDEQK
+897 LCNVKHRDEQK

>member
-1 MIQANN
+1 MR
-7 VTLRF
+7 TL
-12 GKKALF
+12 
-18 EEVNIKFTE
+18 EEVKRLADGFRKLYDDARIFGVKDGRKVRADDTAGECYACLRNGYPCRKCVAASALDEKREKCKIESFGRDIALITAQYMEIE
-27 GNCYGI
+27 GQPY
-33 IGANG
+33 
-38 AGKSTFLKILSGELE
+38 
-53 PTQGDI
+53 
-59 SITPGQRLSVLEQD
+59 VLE
-73 HFKYDD
+73 
-79 CIVLD
+79 
-84 TVIMGNQRLYDIM
+84 TVQLLP
-97 KEKDAIYAKEDFT
+97 
-110 EEDGIRASELEGEF
+110 DGSI
-124 ATMNGWEAESDAAT
+124 
-138 LLNGLNIDTE
+138 
-148 LHYKK
+148 
-153 MSELSGSEKVKVLLA
+153 
-168 RALFGNPDILLLD
+168 
-181 EPTNHLDLD
+181 
-190 AIRWLEEFLINFE
+190 
-203 NTIIV
+203 
-208 VSHDRYFL
+208 
-216 NKVCTHT
+216 
-223 VDIDYA
+223 
-229 KMQLYAGNYDFWYE
+229 
-243 SSQLMIKQMK
+243 
-253 EANKKKEEK
+253 
-262 IKELQDFIQRFSAN
+262 
-276 ASKSKQATSRKRALE
+276 
-291 KIELDTLR
+291 
-299 PSSRKYPYV
+299 
-308 DFKPNREIGNEV
+308 
-320 LTVTNLSK
+320 
-328 TIDGEK
+328 
-334 VLDNVSFTVGHDD
+334 
-347 KIAFVGSYGIAAT
+347 
-360 TLFQILAGEME
+360 ME

-396 IYNRRYYEDIARNMS
+396 VYNRRYYEDIARNMS

-482 KIRDQVHAAVIHECP
+482 KIRDQVHAAVIHECQ

-504 IGGVAQGEHE
+504 IGGVTQGEHE

-546 ESVQTKNYVKPLILI
+546 ESVQTKNCVKPLILI

-754 ASALHDIGKIA
+754 ASALHDIGTIA

-897 LCNVKYRDEQK
+897 LCDVKYRDEQK

>member
-1 MIQANN
+1 MR
-7 VTLRF
+7 TL
-12 GKKALF
+12 
-18 EEVNIKFTE
+18 EEVKRLADGFRKLYDDARVFGVKDGRKVRADDTAGECYACLRNGYPCRKCVAASALDEKREKCKIESFGRDIALITAQYMEIE
-27 GNCYGI
+27 GQPY
-33 IGANG
+33 
-38 AGKSTFLKILSGELE
+38 
-53 PTQGDI
+53 
-59 SITPGQRLSVLEQD
+59 VLE
-73 HFKYDD
+73 
-79 CIVLD
+79 
-84 TVIMGNQRLYDIM
+84 TVQLLP
-97 KEKDAIYAKEDFT
+97 
-110 EEDGIRASELEGEF
+110 DGSI
-124 ATMNGWEAESDAAT
+124 
-138 LLNGLNIDTE
+138 
-148 LHYKK
+148 
-153 MSELSGSEKVKVLLA
+153 
-168 RALFGNPDILLLD
+168 
-181 EPTNHLDLD
+181 
-190 AIRWLEEFLINFE
+190 
-203 NTIIV
+203 
-208 VSHDRYFL
+208 
-216 NKVCTHT
+216 
-223 VDIDYA
+223 
-229 KMQLYAGNYDFWYE
+229 
-243 SSQLMIKQMK
+243 
-253 EANKKKEEK
+253 
-262 IKELQDFIQRFSAN
+262 
-276 ASKSKQATSRKRALE
+276 
-291 KIELDTLR
+291 
-299 PSSRKYPYV
+299 
-308 DFKPNREIGNEV
+308 
-320 LTVTNLSK
+320 
-328 TIDGEK
+328 
-334 VLDNVSFTVGHDD
+334 
-347 KIAFVGSYGIAAT
+347 
-360 TLFQILAGEME
+360 ME

-504 IGGVAQGEHE
+504 IGGVTQGEHE

-696 ENVSMLVGVLSQI
+696 KNVSMLVGVLSQI

-862 SHDKAVEMILNGECG
+862 SNDKAVEMILNGECG

-887 VEIQNVLREE
+887 VEIQSVLREE

>member
-1 MIQANN
+1 MR
-7 VTLRF
+7 TL
-12 GKKALF
+12 
-18 EEVNIKFTE
+18 EEVKRLADGFRKLYDDARVFGVKDGRKVRADDTAGECYACLRNGYPCRKCVAASALDEKREKCKIESFGRDIALITAQYMEIE
-27 GNCYGI
+27 GQPY
-33 IGANG
+33 
-38 AGKSTFLKILSGELE
+38 
-53 PTQGDI
+53 
-59 SITPGQRLSVLEQD
+59 VLE
-73 HFKYDD
+73 
-79 CIVLD
+79 
-84 TVIMGNQRLYDIM
+84 TVQLLP
-97 KEKDAIYAKEDFT
+97 
-110 EEDGIRASELEGEF
+110 DGSI
-124 ATMNGWEAESDAAT
+124 
-138 LLNGLNIDTE
+138 
-148 LHYKK
+148 
-153 MSELSGSEKVKVLLA
+153 
-168 RALFGNPDILLLD
+168 
-181 EPTNHLDLD
+181 
-190 AIRWLEEFLINFE
+190 
-203 NTIIV
+203 
-208 VSHDRYFL
+208 
-216 NKVCTHT
+216 
-223 VDIDYA
+223 
-229 KMQLYAGNYDFWYE
+229 
-243 SSQLMIKQMK
+243 
-253 EANKKKEEK
+253 
-262 IKELQDFIQRFSAN
+262 
-276 ASKSKQATSRKRALE
+276 
-291 KIELDTLR
+291 
-299 PSSRKYPYV
+299 
-308 DFKPNREIGNEV
+308 
-320 LTVTNLSK
+320 
-328 TIDGEK
+328 
-334 VLDNVSFTVGHDD
+334 
-347 KIAFVGSYGIAAT
+347 
-360 TLFQILAGEME
+360 ME

-396 IYNRRYYEDIARNMS
+396 VYNRRYYEDIARNMS

-435 GDIAL
+435 GDAAL

-546 ESVQTKNYVKPLILI
+546 ESVQTKNCVKPLILI

>member
-1 MIQANN
+1 MR
-7 VTLRF
+7 TL
-12 GKKALF
+12 
-18 EEVNIKFTE
+18 EEVKRLADGFRKLYDDARIFGVKDGRKVRADDTAGECYACLRNGYPCRKCVAASALDEKREKCKIESFGRDIALITAQYMEIE
-27 GNCYGI
+27 GQPY
-33 IGANG
+33 
-38 AGKSTFLKILSGELE
+38 
-53 PTQGDI
+53 
-59 SITPGQRLSVLEQD
+59 VLE
-73 HFKYDD
+73 
-79 CIVLD
+79 
-84 TVIMGNQRLYDIM
+84 TVQLLP
-97 KEKDAIYAKEDFT
+97 
-110 EEDGIRASELEGEF
+110 DGSI
-124 ATMNGWEAESDAAT
+124 
-138 LLNGLNIDTE
+138 
-148 LHYKK
+148 
-153 MSELSGSEKVKVLLA
+153 
-168 RALFGNPDILLLD
+168 
-181 EPTNHLDLD
+181 
-190 AIRWLEEFLINFE
+190 
-203 NTIIV
+203 
-208 VSHDRYFL
+208 
-216 NKVCTHT
+216 
-223 VDIDYA
+223 
-229 KMQLYAGNYDFWYE
+229 
-243 SSQLMIKQMK
+243 
-253 EANKKKEEK
+253 
-262 IKELQDFIQRFSAN
+262 
-276 ASKSKQATSRKRALE
+276 
-291 KIELDTLR
+291 
-299 PSSRKYPYV
+299 
-308 DFKPNREIGNEV
+308 
-320 LTVTNLSK
+320 
-328 TIDGEK
+328 
-334 VLDNVSFTVGHDD
+334 
-347 KIAFVGSYGIAAT
+347 
-360 TLFQILAGEME
+360 ME

-396 IYNRRYYEDIARNMS
+396 VYNRRYYEDIARNMS

-504 IGGVAQGEHE
+504 IGGVTQGEHE

-696 ENVSMLVGVLSQI
+696 KNVSMLVGVLSQI

-887 VEIQNVLREE
+887 VEIQSVLREE